1 GVRAERDSAAADPAA
16 GAPMSTGGATAQI
29 LAARQTL
36 AWGLCQAA
44 TDGNYTLRSDLP
56 AEGIEGGQ
64 IGGPITPGACTAMF
78 TGEGV
83 QNKPGFV
90 LSLPFSDT
98 VSPDKTVKEVTD
110 IQFSVVGDV
119 SLLSDPANGL
129 ADHKQAYS
137 FVANSA
143 GTIRT
148 ASTMLAIAYMIS
160 ALAGGAAMAI
170 LAGV

>member
-1 GVRAERDSAAADPAA
+1 DGACCAAVPVA
-16 GAPMSTGGATAQI
+16 GAPMTTVAGTAPT
-29 LAARQTL
+29 LAARQNL
-36 AWGLCQAA
+36 AWGLCRAD

-98 VSPDKTVKEVTD
+98 VSPDKTGKEVTD
-110 IQFSVVGDV
+110 IQ
-119 SLLSDPANGL
+119 
-129 ADHKQAYS
+129 
-137 FVANSA
+137 
-143 GTIRT
+143 
-148 ASTMLAIAYMIS
+148 
-160 ALAGGAAMAI
+160 
-170 LAGV
+170 

>member
-1 GVRAERDSAAADPAA
+1 
-16 GAPMSTGGATAQI
+16 MINGGDTDQN
-29 LAARQTL
+29 LAARQNL
-36 AWGLCQAA
+36 AWGLCQAD

-56 AEGIEGGQ
+56 DEGIEGGK
-64 IGGPITPGACTAMF
+64 IGGPITPDACTAMI
-78 TGEGV
+78 TGEGG

-129 ADHKQAYS
+129 ADPKQASS
-137 FVANSA
+137 FGANSA
-143 GTIRT
+143 GPSAT
-148 ASTMLAIAYMIS
+148 ANNTLAPA
-160 ALAGGAAMAI
+160 
-170 LAGV
+170 